1 VAEAADTSSHLTLV
15 TGCSSF
21 VSGWIENLRF
31 SVELCRDATNFEEV
45 VAR

>member
-1 VAEAADTSSHLTLV
+1 MSSPDKH
-15 TGCSSF
+15 G
-21 VSGWIENLRF
+21 GWIENLRF